1 VILKTCLPRYQG
13 AMVSNSA
20 LAAVCVW
27 SGLQEYLLFE
37 SNQLSNGIQTYAN
50 ELKER
55 QEKEYALAGEEGRP
69 PGQYWLDTEPPKVRL
84 ISHSISINAVNPSN
98 AGAI

>member
-1 VILKTCLPRYQG
+1 
-13 AMVSNSA
+13 MVSNSA

-27 SGLQEYLLFE
+27 SGLQQYLLFE
-37 SNQLSNGIQTYAN
+37 SNQLSNSIQSYAN

-55 QEKEYALAGEEGRP
+55 QDKEYALAAEEGRS

-84 ISHSISINAVNPSN
+84 IVIRYQ
-98 AGAI
+98 